1 MTESI
6 FLQYSCQSELECECK
21 YEKIVD
27 FTMSSKEDHPPF
39 VVNRKKKEKKKNC
52 NKTLKRKIR
61 YRNVILK

>member
-39 VVNRKKKEKKKNC
+39 VVNRKKKKK
-52 NKTLKRKIR
+52 KRKI
-61 YRNVILK
+61 VTKP